1 MLGLKTLNQKL
12 RSAPMFTLTNTDLEL
27 IERVLFEKS
36 DILYRIADEKFKK
49 GQTDVSALELQAS
62 KIEDVLEKIGHMI
75 ELYNIPVTSEDL
87 F

>member
-1 MLGLKTLNQKL
+1 
-12 RSAPMFTLTNTDLEL
+12 MFTLTNNDLEL

-49 GQTDVSALELQAS
+49 GKRDVSALEVEADRIDQVVD
-62 KIEDVLEKIGHMI
+62 KVGKMI
-75 ELYNIPVTSEDL
+75 ELYNTPVSNEEL